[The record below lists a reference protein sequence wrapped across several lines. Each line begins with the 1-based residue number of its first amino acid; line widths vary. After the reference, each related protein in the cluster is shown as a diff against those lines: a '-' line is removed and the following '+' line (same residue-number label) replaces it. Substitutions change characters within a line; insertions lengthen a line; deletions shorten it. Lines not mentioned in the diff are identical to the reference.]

1 MTVNTAETKAR
12 RHARTDAG
20 VTRRPR
26 PEQGRPEQGRPEQ
39 GRPEQGRPEQGPP
52 DQVRQDQVRQDQG
65 PERAWRDHRDL
76 PIAGTQPRRSSSA
89 GDMVLA
95 YLRAQAGALK
105 SLEPMVRADEFD
117 SVHQMRVASRRLRAT
132 LRSFGQVI
140 PRSDTEWLAG
150 ELKWLGGLLGAARDG
165 EVLPAH
171 LQASLRLVPVELL
184 IGPVQARVQGHFA
197 PLRAAARAEL
207 IEALDSPRYTGL
219 LASLDQLAAGPLP
232 GPQAGDPARD
242 VLPAAV
248 RMAYR
253 QADKRMR
260 WARHAPPGRNRDVA
274 LHEARKS
281 ARRARYAAEAASP
294 AIGRKAS
301 RFAKQMK
308 KAQSVL
314 GDHQDTVIARQAARD
329 LGIGAH
335 LAGENAFTY
344 GLLYEREAHR
354 AGRLQADAPK
364 VWKRASRSRYR
375 KWMK

>member
-1 MTVNTAETKAR
+1 
-12 RHARTDAG
+12 
-20 VTRRPR
+20 
-26 PEQGRPEQGRPEQ
+26 
-39 GRPEQGRPEQGPP
+39 
-52 DQVRQDQVRQDQG
+52 
-65 PERAWRDHRDL
+65 
-76 PIAGTQPRRSSSA
+76 
-89 GDMVLA
+89 MVLA

-117 SVHQMRVASRRLRAT
+117 AVHQMRVATRRLRAT

-140 PRSDTEWLAG
+140 PRSDTERLAG

-171 LQASLRLVPVELL
+171 LLASLRLVPVELL

-207 IEALDSPRYTGL
+207 IEALDSPRYAGL
-219 LASLDQLAAGPLP
+219 LAALDGLAAGPLP
-232 GPQAGDPARD
+232 GPRAGDPARD

-248 RMAYR
+248 RRAYR

-260 WARHAPPGRNRDVA
+260 RARHTPPGRDRDVA

-294 AIGRKAS
+294 AIGKKAR

-308 KAQSVL
+308 KVQSVL

-344 GLLYEREAHR
+344 GLLYEREEHR
-354 AGRLQADAPK
+354 AARATPARRSTAPIPPLDAEVLGR
-364 VWKRASRSRYR
+364 WIASRPGYRYPLVAR
-375 KWMK
+375 G